1 MKTLRWIQNV
11 AAVIAMFMALYLA
24 DGIEVSRKDALSAS
38 VIVLLVVL
46 MLLSRAWDEERRAE

>member
-11 AAVIAMFMALYLA
+11 AAVVAMFMALYLA
-24 DGIEVSRKDALSAS
+24 DGIEISRKDALSAS
-38 VIVLLVVL
+38 VIVLLAVL